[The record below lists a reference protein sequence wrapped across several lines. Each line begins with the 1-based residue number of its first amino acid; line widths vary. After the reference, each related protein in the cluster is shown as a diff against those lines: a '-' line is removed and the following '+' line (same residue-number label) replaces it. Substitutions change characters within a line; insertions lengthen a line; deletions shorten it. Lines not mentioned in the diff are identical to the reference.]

1 MGRFVGSFFMKK
13 GASMNNIKIFLKTSG
28 SLAEMYKDFALFE
41 GSYRS
46 ANISIYVPKVML
58 SAGSGETDAVKTGAI
73 LTAPNGAKTTTESY
87 SAAYSDDETV
97 NGVEYSVYTQVVP
110 QVYTQYSGTQKLV
123 VNVVV
128 MSQPDEEGEAGT
140 IQSITT
146 SQTVPFTVLPSARLG
161 QDGSD
166 PPLDP
171 SQVEQIEGQINA
183 LGKRV
188 ATNEGDIYALQS
200 EVESMQD
207 AAGDFEAYVG
217 KQVQFVSSVDDVTD
231 PDVIYGLVSDA
242 DANLFD
248 LYILK
253 NGVPTKIGS
262 SSILV
267 NGIKYYTG
275 ILQPS
280 AWAGNQQTISID
292 GITST
297 DAADISPINEDASV
311 YIASNVQA
319 QQIVDGGIMFD
330 CDRRPSVEIR
340 VVISVTTQEEAPTPN
355 GYYTEIEV
363 DAIAGNAL
371 QLSIDPTTYVMTV
384 SLISVSGTVLSTQT
398 VDLPLESVVVG
409 GSYNDETKTIV
420 LTLQN
425 GETVNIPV
433 GDLVDGL
440 ATQQALDDVID
451 GITPVAKATNAD
463 TASTSDKVSNKLTI
477 TRDGQPYK
485 EYDGSDGVSIDIPS
499 GETTTSTYD
508 VTLTVAGWMDDRQDI
523 SIEAVTQQSSV
534 TVYPKD
540 VSAAAYVISDIM
552 ISQAVGKVI
561 FTCTTVPTTD
571 INVVV
576 EIA

>member
-440 ATQQALDDVID
+440 ATQQALDDLID
-451 GITPVAKATNAD
+451 GTTPVAKATNAD

>member
-1 MGRFVGSFFMKK
+1 
-13 GASMNNIKIFLKTSG
+13 MNNIKIFLKTSG

-73 LTAPNGAKTTTESY
+73 LTAPNGAKATTESY

-451 GITPVAKATNAD
+451 GTTPVAKATNAD

>member
-1 MGRFVGSFFMKK
+1 
-13 GASMNNIKIFLKTSG
+13 MNNIKIFLKTSG

-440 ATQQALDDVID
+440 ATQQALDDLID
-451 GITPVAKATNAD
+451 GTTPVAKATNAD

>member
-1 MGRFVGSFFMKK
+1 
-13 GASMNNIKIFLKTSG
+13 MNEIKIFLKTSG

-110 QVYTQYSGTQKLV
+110 QAYTQYSGTQKLV

-188 ATNEGDIYALQS
+188 ATNEVDIDALQS

-267 NGIKYYTG
+267 NGTKYYTG

-330 CDRRPSVEIR
+330 CDRRPSVAIR